1 MLRIMKILL
10 AASVA
15 LWGLLGALGNL
26 MNWTATTGA
35 VVAVT
40 SMSTFPGGP
49 ERWQATT
56 NPAVI
61 LAGALFILLAKIAT
75 GVLCAA
81 GTWRMWTA
89 RKQDAAFAQAKAP
102 VLSGCAVAIFMLF
115 VGFAILGE
123 GWFEFWRSAE
133 LRETAGAPAFRY
145 SAMIALIALFIATR
159 DDWG

>member
-1 MLRIMKILL
+1 MLSIMKILL

-15 LWGLLGALGNL
+15 LWGLLGAIGNIA
-26 MNWTATTGA
+26 NWSATTGA
-35 VVAVT
+35 VAAVT

-61 LAGALFILLAKIAT
+61 LAGALFIVLAKIVA
-75 GVLCAA
+75 GLLCAA

-89 RKQDAAFAQAKAP
+89 RKADAAAFAQAKALA
-102 VLSGCAVAIFMLF
+102 LSGCAVAIFMLF
-115 VGFAILGE
+115 VGFAIIGE
-123 GWFEFWRSAE
+123 GWFEFWRSEE

-145 SAMIALIALFIATR
+145 SGTIALIALLIGAR
-159 DDWG
+159 ND

>member
-15 LWGLLGALGNL
+15 LWGLLGAVGNIG
-26 MNWTATTGA
+26 NWNATTGA
-35 VVAVT
+35 VAAVT

-56 NPAVI
+56 NTAVI

-75 GVLCAA
+75 GLLCATGA
-81 GTWRMWTA
+81 WRMWTA
-89 RKQDAAFAQAKAP
+89 RKGNAAAFAKAKTL
-102 VLSGCAVAIFMLF
+102 VLSGCAVAILMLF
-115 VGFAILGE
+115 VGFAIIGE
-123 GWFEFWRSAE
+123 GWFEFWRSEE

-145 SAMIALIALFIATR
+145 SATIALIALFLNMR
-159 DDWG
+159 DE

>member
-15 LWGLLGALGNL
+15 LWGLLGAVGNL
-26 MNWTATTGA
+26 ANWNATTGA
-35 VVAVT
+35 VAAVT

-56 NPAVI
+56 NPAII

-75 GVLCAA
+75 GLLCA
-81 GTWRMWTA
+81 GGSWRMWTA
-89 RKQDAAFAQAKAP
+89 RRADEAAFAQSKTLALA
-102 VLSGCAVAIFMLF
+102 GCAVAIFMLF
-115 VGFAILGE
+115 VGFAIIGE
-123 GWFEFWRSAE
+123 GWFEFWRSTE

-145 SAMIALIALFIATR
+145 SGTIALIALLIASS
-159 DDWG
+159 DD

>member
-15 LWGLLGALGNL
+15 LWGLLGAVGNL
-26 MNWTATTGA
+26 MNWSATTGA
-35 VVAVT
+35 VAAVT

-75 GVLCAA
+75 GLLCAA
-81 GTWRMWTA
+81 GSWRMWTV
-89 RKQDAAFAQAKAP
+89 RNQDAATFAHAKTL
-102 VLSGCAVAIFMLF
+102 VLSGCVIAILMLF
-115 VGFAILGE
+115 IGFAIIGE
-123 GWFEFWRSAE
+123 GWFEFWRSEE
-133 LRETAGAPAFRY
+133 LRETAGAPAFHY
-145 SAMIALIALFIATR
+145 SAMIALIALLITAR
-159 DDWG
+159 ND